1 MSRRATFVAPSNI
14 AFVKYWGTRDLD
26 RTLPYNPSISM
37 TLSECVSRCTVE
49 HLPQGR
55 SSEVLV
61 RDEANRWVPA
71 SQEFSADILSHLQRL
86 LRWAEESGAFR
97 VATENSFPTGAGIAS
112 SASGF
117 AALTLAAAAA
127 LERPLDSAEASK
139 LARLSGSGSAARSV
153 LGGYVE
159 WPTGGKE
166 EEGIAGQLAPAAHWT
181 LSDVVTIVSPERK
194 AISSRQGH
202 RRAPSSPYFE
212 RRLRLISE
220 RLEKMRRAI
229 LEQRMEVL
237 GPLLE
242 EEAIDL
248 HLIAMS
254 SKPPIFY
261 WRPGTLSVLQRVREL
276 QSDSVPAFA
285 TIDAGPN
292 VHVICPSEHERE
304 VAAAMEGS
312 EGVHSVIR
320 DRVGGGPRETERH
333 LF

>member
-14 AFVKYWGTRDLD
+14 AFLKYWGTRDRI
-26 RTLPYNPSISM
+26 RTLPYHPSISM

-49 HLPQGR
+49 HLPQAR
-55 SSEVLV
+55 RSEVLV
-61 RDEANRWVPA
+61 RDGENNWEPA
-71 SQEFSADILSHLQRL
+71 SQEFSADILTHLERL

-117 AALTLAAAAA
+117 AALTLATAAA
-127 LERPLDSAEASK
+127 LERPLDSAEASR

-159 WPTGGKE
+159 WPAAGE
-166 EEGIAGQLAPAAHWT
+166 EEGVAGQLAPATHWA
-181 LSDVVTIVSPERK
+181 LSDVVAIVSAEPK

-212 RRLRLISE
+212 RRLGLIPE
-220 RLEKMRRAI
+220 RLETIRRAI
-229 LEQRMEVL
+229 LERRVGAL

-261 WRPGTLSVLQRVREL
+261 WRPGTLSVLQRAREL
-276 QSDSVPAFA
+276 QNDNVPAFA

-304 VAAAMEGS
+304 VAAAMEAV

-320 DRVGGGPRETERH
+320 DRVGEGPRETDRH